1 MASPVEKKLEKEL
14 KSLTKGAVEMALVR
28 QMVKEAKESKT
39 PVMPAQ
45 VLKVIMTGVE
55 TTKEDMEKFVKTF
68 LEYWMTA

>member
-1 MASPVEKKLEKEL
+1 
-14 KSLTKGAVEMALVR
+14 MALVR